1 MFIYSALYIYVFY
14 SGHILRRP
22 ENITKLEE
30 EEMTLIK
37 EIAKDNKGKQVFVSL
52 LNEFKQNI
60 KCLDRFICEI
70 SYSIPNRIILT
81 LLLFI

>member
-1 MFIYSALYIYVFY
+1 
-14 SGHILRRP
+14 
-22 ENITKLEE
+22 
-30 EEMTLIK
+30 MTLIQ
-37 EIAKDNKGKQVFVSL
+37 EIGKDNKGKQVFVSL